1 MCFRRFFLSKI
12 NKNTI
17 IIDKDEFHHLKKVLR
32 FKVND
37 KIDVIDGKGNL
48 YLCEIRK
55 INNDSARLKILN
67 HEYKEL
73 YPVKII
79 IAPSIIK
86 TKAMNI
92 MIEKL
97 SEIGIDE
104 IRPIIYDRT
113 DVKYKKGL
121 IDKWKKLTLQ
131 SLKTNR
137 RLWPTKI
144 YEPVKLKSLLEEFS
158 HKKELS
164 KVILDIDAP
173 QRVSI
178 NSITKPVIVLIG
190 PPGDFTEDEKKVIY
204 NSNYKGF
211 TINECILKVETAA
224 ISIGAV
230 LKNA

>member
-12 NKNTI
+12 DKKRI
-17 IIDKDEFHHLKKVLR
+17 IIDNDEFHHLKKVLR

-37 KIDVIDGKGNL
+37 KVDVIDGKENL
-48 YLCEIRK
+48 YSCEIREMK
-55 INNDSARLKILN
+55 NDFARLKILN
-67 HEYKEL
+67 HEYKDE
-73 YPVKII
+73 YPVKIT

-97 SEIGIDE
+97 SEIGVDE

-121 IDKWKKLTLQ
+121 IEKWKKLSLQ

-144 YEPVKLKSLLEEFS
+144 YEPVKLKNFLNEFS
-158 HKKELS
+158 QKKELS

-173 QRVSI
+173 KRVSI

-190 PPGDFTEDEKKVIY
+190 PPGDFTEEEKRLIY
-204 NSNYKGF
+204 NSDFKGF
-211 TINECILKVETAA
+211 TINDCILKVETAA
-224 ISIGAV
+224 ISIGAI